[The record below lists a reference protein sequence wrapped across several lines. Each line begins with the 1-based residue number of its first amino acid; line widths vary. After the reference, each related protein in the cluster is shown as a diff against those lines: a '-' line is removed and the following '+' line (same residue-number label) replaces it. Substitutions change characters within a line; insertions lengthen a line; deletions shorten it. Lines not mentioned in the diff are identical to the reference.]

1 MVAAMM
7 VLLERDFSGNAR
19 NSYVI
24 QSWCNYRLFT
34 LSLPIT
40 VYIFR
45 LDFMIILSKST

>member
-19 NSYVI
+19 NSYFI

-40 VYIFR
+40 VHIFR
-45 LDFMIILSKST
+45 LDLVIMLSKST